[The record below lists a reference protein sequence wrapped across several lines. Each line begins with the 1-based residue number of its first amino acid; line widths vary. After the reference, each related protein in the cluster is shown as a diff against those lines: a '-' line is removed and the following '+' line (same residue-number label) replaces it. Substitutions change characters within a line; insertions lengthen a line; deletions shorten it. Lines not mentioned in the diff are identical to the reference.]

1 MKYIFLILIILGLSS
16 LFGGCAG
23 FNKKS
28 SKEKEKEA
36 HVTLIDQ
43 RIQELEL
50 TLSNL
55 NASLNSSTQ
64 NLGRRVD
71 ELAQKTADID
81 TNYLNLSNSLDNLS
95 SKIDKIE
102 KKENSLETGFSET
115 QKNIGDIE
123 RKLAEIEIAKADLQ
137 NQIKTLKTQKSYII
151 GSENKKERE
160 GIKEEAKDKVT
171 RERRLIKEPPPQKPY
186 IIGSESKKERE
197 NIIKEEIEDSADYER
212 ELIKES
218 PIEKRSEV
226 DKKINTLTTE
236 EENEILQKALDDALE
251 LYRNGNYK
259 EAIKKWQEVLIID
272 PENLEA
278 KFNIEIAKEK
288 IKSILE
294 E

>member
-1 MKYIFLILIILGLSS
+1 MKYIFLVFIILGLSS
-16 LFGGCAG
+16 LSVGCAG

-28 SKEKEKEA
+28 SKEKEA
-36 HVTLIDQ
+36 HLTLVDQ

-55 NASLNSSTQ
+55 NASLNASTQ
-64 NLGRRVD
+64 NFGRRVD

-95 SKIDKIE
+95 STIDKIE
-102 KKENSLETGFSET
+102 KKENSLETGLSET

-123 RKLAEIEIAKADLQ
+123 RTLAEIEIAKADLQ
-137 NQIKTLKTQKSYII
+137 NQIKSLKTQKSYII

-160 GIKEEAKDKVT
+160 GVKEEAKDKVT

-186 IIGSESKKERE
+186 IIGSENKKERE
-197 NIIKEEIEDSADYER
+197 DIIKEEVEDNADYER
-212 ELIKES
+212 EMIKES

-226 DKKINTLTTE
+226 DKKINTLTTA

-288 IKSILE
+288 IKSVLE